1 MQLSDV
7 LIHLDK
13 NINGCEKE
21 NIIEQLRAVE
31 GVIAPRF
38 NNEKEHLLLVSYNSD
53 TISSLTL
60 LNEVK
65 NKGYKAQLVGLQGE
79 NNGI

>member
-7 LIHLDK
+7 LIHLDQ
-13 NINGCEKE
+13 NINESEKE

-38 NNEKEHLLLVSYNSD
+38 NKEREQLLLVSYNSD
-53 TISSLTL
+53 TINSLTL
-60 LNEVK
+60 LNEVHD
-65 NKGYKAQLVGLQGE
+65 KGYKAQLVGL
-79 NNGI
+79 